1 MYLESIKS
9 KRNGKTYLTHLVR
22 ETYREAGKVK
32 HRTISNVSKLPA
44 AHLRQLK
51 NNLKGMKGDF
61 NIEDLENGKSYEYGA
76 SYVFMQLARDLS
88 LDKIIFSKKEQ
99 WREDVLAMITGRLTY
114 QGSKLSLTNMYSD
127 TALWSLAGHEL
138 GTRPDVEKHCYA
150 AMDKLLERKDEIE
163 RKLSQKHL
171 RDGCVVLYDMTN
183 CWFEGEYKNS
193 GYVSFGKPKGG
204 KVGYKQIAIGLLT
217 DKHGCP
223 VGVEIFKG
231 STSDQ
236 TTVLGEVKKLSQ
248 KYGLRDIVFTGDRGM
263 LTRKRIEEVNENDY
277 NTITALTHPQI
288 KALLA
293 KENIQVDLFDEKNI
307 VEVLDHE
314 NNNIRYMLCKN
325 ENTMLRERATRNALI
340 EKVAQELAK
349 KADVKHNRKVQKVA
363 ASIGRLFEKRK
374 VEKFFEWHVGDK
386 GKLTWSLNEELV
398 KKEQQL
404 DGCYIIRT
412 EISGEKLNKSEVVE
426 GYRNLQKVEQAF
438 KNLKTVLLELRP
450 MYHKTDDRL
459 KAHIFIVTLA
469 YYVQW
474 HALQRLK
481 PLFEADGKYK
491 DKRWTF
497 EIVIERLKSIRI
509 TENLIDNIVVKN
521 CVSQADKEQ
530 QKILDLLKVK
540 MK

>member
-9 KRNGKTYLTHLVR
+9 KRNGKIYLTHLVR

-76 SYVFMQLARDLS
+76 TYVFMQLARDLG

-127 TALWSLAGHEL
+127 TVLWSLAGHEL

-150 AMDKLLERKDEIE
+150 AMDKLLKRKDDIE

-183 CWFEGEYKNS
+183 CWLEGEYKSS
-193 GYVSFGKPKGG
+193 GYVSFGKAKGG

-236 TTVLGEVKKLSQ
+236 TTVLGKVKKLSQ
-248 KYGLRDIVFTGDRGM
+248 KYGLKNIVFTGDRGM
-263 LTRKRIEEVNENDY
+263 LTRKRIDEVNENDY

-288 KALLA
+288 KALLE

-340 EKVAQELAK
+340 EKAAQELAK
-349 KADVKHNRKVQKVA
+349 KADVKQNRKAQKVA

-374 VEKFFEWHVGDK
+374 VEKFFEWHVGDQ
-386 GKLTWSLNEELV
+386 GQLSWSLNEELV

-474 HALQRLK
+474 HASQRLK
-481 PLFEADGKYK
+481 PLFDADGKYK

-509 TENLIDNIVVKN
+509 TENLVDNIVVKN
-521 CVSQADKEQ
+521 CISQPDKEQ

-540 MK
+540 IK